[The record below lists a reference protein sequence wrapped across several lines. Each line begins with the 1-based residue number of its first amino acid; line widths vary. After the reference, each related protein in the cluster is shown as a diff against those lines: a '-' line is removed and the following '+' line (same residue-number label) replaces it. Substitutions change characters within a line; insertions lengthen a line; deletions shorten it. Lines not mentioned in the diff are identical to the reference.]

1 MQRIGLL
8 VLGLFWAASGGAAG
22 QQAAAGSTLWR
33 VAATTLPIPTA
44 LATGAA
50 AAFWNPAQVP
60 DSAPPKLQLAFEA
73 IQTPSAVDATG
84 MIATVR
90 SSAGRF
96 GQVGL
101 LYGRVGLSDLTQTI
115 DSPDPTGGT
124 IPVYTFAFGA
134 TWARRIA
141 GTNLGATIA
150 SQATRL
156 DASRSDRWTFD
167 FGASRNFAGDR
178 LRVALATHFFSSLKF
193 NDPAHD
199 LYAGIEARLWQGSVS
214 DGRDRVV
221 VRGRYGLAFG
231 HGFPADHQLGV
242 GAELVRKVSFDLMV
256 AREGGYS
263 SGAGWRPVAGLGLT
277 VGKYRVTLARDTGV
291 NEVGSAYRVGVEATF
306 K

>member
-1 MQRIGLL
+1 MQRIGVL
-8 VLGLFWAASGGAAG
+8 VLGLFLAASGAAAG

-33 VAATTLPIPTA
+33 VAATTLPTPAA

-60 DSAPPKLQLAFEA
+60 DSAPAKLQLAVEE

-90 SSAGRF
+90 TSVGRL

-134 TWARRIA
+134 TWARKIA

-150 SQATRL
+150 SQETRL

-167 FGASRNFAGDR
+167 VGASRNFAGDR
-178 LRVALATHFFSSLKF
+178 LRVALATHFFSSFKF

-199 LYAGIEARLWQGSVS
+199 LYPAIQAPLSPSPVS
-214 DGRDRVV
+214 RSR
-221 VRGRYGLAFG
+221 
-231 HGFPADHQLGV
+231 HP
-242 GAELVRKVSFDLMV
+242 
-256 AREGGYS
+256 
-263 SGAGWRPVAGLGLT
+263 P
-277 VGKYRVTLARDTGV
+277 
-291 NEVGSAYRVGVEATF
+291 
-306 K
+306 

>member
-8 VLGLFWAASGGAAG
+8 VVGLFCAVTGPVAG
-22 QQAAAGSTLWR
+22 QQAAGSTLWR
-33 VAATTLPIPTA
+33 VAATTLPIPAA

-60 DSAPPKLQLAFEA
+60 DSTPPKVQLAFEA
-73 IQTPSAVDATG
+73 IQTPSAVDASG

-90 SSAGRF
+90 VAAGRI
-96 GQVGL
+96 GQIGL
-101 LYGRVGLSDLTQTI
+101 LYGRVGLSDITETI

-124 IPVYTFAFGA
+124 VPVYTFAFGA

-150 SQATRL
+150 SHEVRL
-156 DASRSDRWTFD
+156 DTSRSDRWTLD
-167 FGASRNFAGDR
+167 IGASRNFVGDR
-178 LRVALATHFFSSLKF
+178 LRIAFATHFFSSLKF

-199 LYAGIEARLWQGSVS
+199 LYAGVEARLWQGSFS
-214 DGRDRVV
+214 DGHDHVV

-231 HGFPADHQLGV
+231 HGFPADHQFGV
-242 GAELVRKVSFDLMV
+242 GAELAREVSLDLMV
-256 AREGGYS
+256 ARESGYS
-263 SGAGWRPVAGLGLT
+263 SGAEWRPVGGLGLAI
-277 VGKYRVTLARDTGV
+277 GKYRVTLARDTGV
-291 NEVGSAYRVGVEATF
+291 NDVGSAYRVGVEASF

>member
-8 VLGLFWAASGGAAG
+8 LGGLFLAAPGGVAG
-22 QQAAAGSTLWR
+22 QQAAGSTLWR
-33 VAATTLPIPTA
+33 VATTTLPTPAA

-60 DSAPPKLQLAFEA
+60 DSAPPKVQLAFEA

-84 MIATVR
+84 MIATIRASV
-90 SSAGRF
+90 GRV

-101 LYGRVGLSDLTQTI
+101 LYGRVGLSDLTETI
-115 DSPDPTGGT
+115 DSPDPTGAT

-134 TWARRIA
+134 TWSRRIA

-150 SQATRL
+150 SHEMRL

-167 FGASRNFAGDR
+167 VGASRDFAGDR
-178 LRVALATHFFSSLKF
+178 LRVALATHFFSALKF

-199 LYAGIEARLWQGSVS
+199 LYAGIEARIWQGAVS
-214 DGRDRVV
+214 AARDRVV
-221 VRGRYGLAFG
+221 IRGRYGLAFG
-231 HGFPADHQLGV
+231 HGFTADHQLGV
-242 GAELVRKVSFDLMV
+242 GAELARKVSLDLMV
-256 AREGGYS
+256 VREGGYS

-277 VGKYRVTLARDTGV
+277 IGKYRVTLARDAGV
-291 NEVGSAYRVGVEATF
+291 NDVGSAYRVGVEASF